1 MPVTRSQLARFGAP
15 VAFLLGVTI
24 AVLLV
29 RAGLNAGA
37 APPATTALGPA
48 TRTATASSHTTSGR
62 SATTTATTTAAAAG
76 YVTVQKGDTF
86 GSIAASAGLSVSA
99 VEALNP
105 GVSSNALQVGQR
117 IRVK

>member
-62 SATTTATTTAAAAG
+62 SATTTATTTAAAA

-86 GSIAASAGLSVSA
+86 GSIAAAAGASVA
-99 VEALNP
+99 EIEALNP
-105 GVSSNALQVGQR
+105 GVSSNTLQVGQR